1 MRAAGVNPLIAHRSA
16 SFEMVRGMVGH
27 GLGYALLVT
36 KPASDMTYDGLKLV
50 VRPLV
55 GQNAPSS
62 IVIAH
67 RRQETLSAPA
77 RRFIE
82 CCREVFMKKAPVA

>member
-1 MRAAGVNPLIAHRSA
+1 
-16 SFEMVRGMVGH
+16 
-27 GLGYALLVT
+27 
-36 KPASDMTYDGLKLV
+36 MTYDGLKLV